1 MYEVKIKH
9 SSRRK
14 RSKGGCR
21 VPAACEWGR
30 KEVRI
35 LVSESHRSEFK
46 FCLCSSPA
54 AQHLAS
60 FLILNK
66 PRFPHLE
73 KRDTTGQIRARP
85 SAGCGVTCLSG
96 STADFF
102 RVHIGLIDIISCDAQ
117 QSIWGEI
124 LNPRLVEG
132 KPTVLRLWS
141 SVRHPVG
148 GEAYGKLEG
157 RSQQQ
162 PKGLAFSV
170 LRWLWVFLPLSSEYR
185 MGLLVSLDV
194 GVGAFFPSSVVC
206 SVLLLGI
213 RGWGWCIQRD
223 GV

>member
-54 AQHLAS
+54 AWPLAS

-73 KRDTTGQIRARP
+73 KRDTTGRIRALP
-85 SAGCGVTCLSG
+85 SAGCGVTCHVASLAFPVCQEAQQ
-96 STADFF
+96 TFF
-102 RVHIGLIDIISCDAQ
+102 RVHTGLIDIISCDAQ
-117 QSIWGEI
+117 QSNWGEI

-157 RSQQQ
+157 
-162 PKGLAFSV
+162 
-170 LRWLWVFLPLSSEYR
+170 
-185 MGLLVSLDV
+185 
-194 GVGAFFPSSVVC
+194 
-206 SVLLLGI
+206 
-213 RGWGWCIQRD
+213 
-223 GV
+223 